1 MGCKNPLTKSTKY
14 DIIKPPRGKEVKIMK
29 EKQFSVVYY
38 VGKNPIPQRAIVSHS
53 ILRQMV
59 DDDNIIVACVR
70 EMMVL

>member
-1 MGCKNPLTKSTKY
+1 
-14 DIIKPPRGKEVKIMK
+14 MK

-59 DDDNIIVACVR
+59 EDSNIIVACVR

>member
-1 MGCKNPLTKSTKY
+1 
-14 DIIKPPRGKEVKIMK
+14 MK

-38 VGKNPIPQRAIVSHS
+38 IGNNPIPQRAIVSHP

-59 DDDNIIVACVR
+59 DDDTIIVACVR

>member
-1 MGCKNPLTKSTKY
+1 
-14 DIIKPPRGKEVKIMK
+14 MK

-53 ILRQMV
+53 ILLQMM
-59 DDDNIIVACVR
+59 DDDNIMVSCVR